1 MRPLDEK
8 ETSTVFDPSYEIT
21 LSSVPPLKLL
31 IRFLWVAIFCFE
43 EWLFQG
49 KVNLLLLHSVK
60 CYANNQ
66 INIAARVPQDLVT
79 TGGKCM
85 LLKWARPYSIAL
97 YRTTPKR
104 LVEMAGLNC
113 FQTSG
118 SRVFFLTY
126 TSCNRFHHIFDRAL
140 EFYPQQIIPAM
151 MAVKDIHRC
160 WCFEEAFSHPW
171 RETICLSLRGI
182 WKGGDFVTYRCAKL
196 RICGY
201 FFPSR
206 RLSSIQ
212 SFTVHSESVL
222 VGMVFLLEIQI
233 TRDFKQSLSSW

>member
-97 YRTTPKR
+97 YRTTPK
-104 LVEMAGLNC
+104 
-113 FQTSG
+113 
-118 SRVFFLTY
+118 
-126 TSCNRFHHIFDRAL
+126 RFHHIFDRAL

>member
-49 KVNLLLLHSVK
+49 K
-60 CYANNQ
+60 
-66 INIAARVPQDLVT
+66 
-79 TGGKCM
+79 
-85 LLKWARPYSIAL
+85 
-97 YRTTPKR
+97 
-104 LVEMAGLNC
+104 
-113 FQTSG
+113 G
-118 SRVFFLTY
+118 SPR
-126 TSCNRFHHIFDRAL
+126 SCNDGREVHAL
-140 EFYPQQIIPAM
+140 KMAM

-196 RICGY
+196 RNFWIA
-201 FFPSR
+201 
-206 RLSSIQ
+206 
-212 SFTVHSESVL
+212 HS
-222 VGMVFLLEIQI
+222 
-233 TRDFKQSLSSW
+233 